1 MDASNWINLGIL
13 TVTALVGIL
22 AWLGARHAALEAR
35 KQQQEANAAATRSA
49 SAAEEATRLQ
59 AKALELEESRQQDT
73 LLDSRRAKLRCTIER
88 EQKFSSSGKLQ
99 NDTYLVIANNGQS
112 AARNIQASIGGDSF
126 DDCGQILNDQP
137 IGTYVIGSE
146 SELRFHLCLYMG
158 GGIHPPFETA
168 ISWDDESGVRGQWEG
183 TVT

>member
-59 AKALELEESRQQDT
+59 AKALELEESRQQDAAISAT
-73 LLDSRRAKLRCTIER
+73 KANVTAELIADGGKTSLLLSNRGGAMATNLSIEVKP
-88 EQKFSSSGKLQ
+88 E
-99 NDTYLVIANNGQS
+99 T
-112 AARNIQASIGGDSF
+112 NIASIQLTKNCNHFAVSTPPQDLKLAS
-126 DDCGQILNDQP
+126 
-137 IGTYVIGSE
+137 GSTFGYQAIIN
-146 SELRFHLCLYMG
+146 RGF
-158 GGIHPPFETA
+158 HPPFDVA
-168 ISWDDESGVRGQWEG
+168 IEWDDDSGQRGRWEG
-183 TVT
+183 TLN